1 MTQSHFGFNGER
13 VCPLFKLFLENNPY
27 DFGLDYKQLA
37 DMTHVYVSAD
47 IRLIVND
54 VSRNALRLHSKITM
68 DM

>member
-1 MTQSHFGFNGER
+1 MTQSYFGFNGER
-13 VCPLFKLFLENNPY
+13 VCSLFKLFLENNPY

-37 DMTHVYVSAD
+37 DMTHGYVSAV